1 MTNVT
6 TLPSAADV
14 PGSVAASRK
23 SGADYNYSRFRAELY
38 DFEAFDAP
46 AAREP
51 YRDATLWTLDGDEV
65 RLSDYLRGRPLV
77 LETGSVTCPMYGASV
92 PPMQELATKYPELD
106 FVVMYVR
113 EAHPGERVGAHADLQ
128 AKIEAARSARERH
141 GEQRTVLVDDVA
153 GTAHALY
160 GSMPNSVFVIDPSG
174 TVLYRTMWNNAD
186 EMDAILSDVAHGTHV
201 PERDLK
207 PRPPF
212 TLGAAKTLL
221 IGGWQAL
228 WDFYGGLVPLVGKH
242 RKKGTM

>member
-6 TLPSAADV
+6 TLQSATDLPASAAA
-14 PGSVAASRK
+14 PRT
-23 SGADYNYSRFRAELY
+23 SGADYNYPRFRAELY

-46 AAREP
+46 AAGEP
-51 YRDATLWTLDGDEV
+51 YRDATLWTLDGEEV
-65 RLSDYLRGRPLV
+65 RLSDYLGDKPLV

-92 PPMQELATKYPELD
+92 PPMQELAAKYPELD

-113 EAHPGERVGAHADLQ
+113 EAHPGERVGAHADLE

-141 GEQRTVLVDDVA
+141 GERRTVLVDDVA

-160 GSMPNSVFVIDPSG
+160 GSMPNSVFVIAPNG
-174 TVLYRTMWNNAD
+174 AVLTRTMWNNAD
-186 EMDAILSDVAHGTHV
+186 KMDAILGAVAHGDHV
-201 PERDLK
+201 PSRDLK

-212 TLGAAKTLL
+212 TLGAARTLL
-221 IGGWQAL
+221 MGGWQAL
-228 WDFYGGLVPLVGKH
+228 WDFYAGLVPLIGKH